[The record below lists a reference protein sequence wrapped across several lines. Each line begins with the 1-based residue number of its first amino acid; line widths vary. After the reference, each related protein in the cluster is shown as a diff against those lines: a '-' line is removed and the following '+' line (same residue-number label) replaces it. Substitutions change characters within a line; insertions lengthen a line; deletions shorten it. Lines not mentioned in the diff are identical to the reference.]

1 MEEMNMRRAGLNAS
15 RLLLFRD
22 STDSG
27 DSETNK
33 ASIKGGMDL
42 REIAV
47 IYVLALLFVL
57 FFLCVIE
64 GAATLLFS
72 QLLRWLEKKTSYI
85 FFSLS
90 AASTHLKTLR
100 MSAACWSRM
109 ALCTLD
115 LFIIHASYYYK
126 FL

>member
-1 MEEMNMRRAGLNAS
+1 MRQAGLNAS

-22 STDSG
+22 SIDSG
-27 DSETNK
+27 DSDTNK

-57 FFLCVIE
+57 FFLCVIK

-72 QLLRWLEKKTSYI
+72 QLLR
-85 FFSLS
+85 
-90 AASTHLKTLR
+90 
-100 MSAACWSRM
+100 
-109 ALCTLD
+109 
-115 LFIIHASYYYK
+115 
-126 FL
+126 